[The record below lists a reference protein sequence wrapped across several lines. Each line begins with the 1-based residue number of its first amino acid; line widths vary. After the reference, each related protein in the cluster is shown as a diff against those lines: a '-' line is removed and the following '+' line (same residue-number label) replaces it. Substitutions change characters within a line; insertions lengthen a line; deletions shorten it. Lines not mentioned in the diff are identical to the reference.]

1 MLSNACVRSARER
14 KKILLAWKTY
24 NTFKKEG
31 LIKIIEEKDPA
42 VVARN
47 VVIKEKLASA
57 GQKILL
63 VQGFQSDD
71 ALNKPSVTVLTI

>member
-1 MLSNACVRSARER
+1 M
-14 KKILLAWKTY
+14 
-24 NTFKKEG
+24 
-31 LIKIIEEKDPA
+31 IKIIEEKDPA